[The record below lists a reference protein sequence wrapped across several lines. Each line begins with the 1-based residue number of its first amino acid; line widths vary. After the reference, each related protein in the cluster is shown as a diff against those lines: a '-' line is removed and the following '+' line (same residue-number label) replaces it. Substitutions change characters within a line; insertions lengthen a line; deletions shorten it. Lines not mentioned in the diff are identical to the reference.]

1 MRVKTLLSIVTVVGA
16 LGLGATVAS
25 AQVEEELKDCDKH
38 FDRGDLEKAAKACD
52 KAIKKNPS
60 QVPAEAYGKRA
71 AIFFL
76 LGQEDREQLEKGLQF
91 IIQKA
96 EPIHAGAAAILEQKS
111 VILWTLGDK
120 PAAIAVAEEVV
131 KQKPEAFA
139 NQNILGTWYSS
150 GSRNEPDK
158 AIAAFEAYLKHRPS
172 SLEGND
178 VLPRVR
184 LGMSYLRVKRYE
196 DAQDQFETIKKKHRG
211 KPSAD
216 VNANNGLC
224 AAYAG
229 LGEWDKAITMCGKIA
244 EDRTKV
250 DPAAS
255 VWYNLGVAYLNN
267 KQARQARTAG
277 GEFLRKR
284 QNSAKGHI
292 LVGDAYFLERDWAGA
307 LESYLK
313 AEALVKAGKR
323 AVVLGIKLGQTYR
336 RLGKLDDAIAK
347 LSTAYE
353 KNQQSLVLAQEL
365 GAAYLEQGNI
375 AAENS
380 ATAADAEAA
389 DSAALATV
397 EKAINGKF
405 FDKAS
410 DREKTALLGIAAKA
424 LYNRGKY
431 DDARKRYE
439 SAAKIKK
446 DVKVKIGLVQTINM
460 QAYQSFAD
468 KDVKTATTLLTEAL
482 DIDGKSTIT
491 NQNLAVIAVK
501 NGKCG
506 KKTRGYLAP
515 LEGSKATA
523 LFYHR
528 MMGRVYLC
536 QDKPNAK
543 KASEHFAKAEKEA
556 KAPGVTANLTIA
568 EIYTEWAPLTVG
580 DDLSGS
586 VDKLLTAVQFSSQTP
601 GVANAAKRNLAMALF
616 RRGWNYMKKGKE
628 DKALDD
634 FERATREPALL
645 RGTEPLAFDM
655 SLALAYM
662 EKGKT
667 TDATK
672 IFKRLTKKGKLKT
685 YLKSPYDAV
694 GTAYFTAYANYRS
707 GNAKLRK
714 QAATQF
720 GSLQGKTKNKKFN
733 ANLRLLV
740 SSSWEYVAYNSWK
753 SGKTKAAKT
762 ALTKA
767 LKNANGAMKTRIQH
781 NQAVLGM
788 GSGSSAKL
796 QKQFKGFGG
805 TPSVARVNYG
815 IMLDRAGKPKAAYDQ
830 WKKSK
835 SKNKNV
841 KKWMAAK
848 ERIFGYK

>member
-1 MRVKTLLSIVTVVGA
+1 MRVKTLLTTITVAGA
-16 LGLGATVAS
+16 LALGASVAS

-52 KAIKKNPS
+52 KAIKKYPS
-60 QVPAEAYGKRA
+60 QVPAQAYGKRA
-71 AIFFL
+71 AIYFL
-76 LGQEDREQLEKGLQF
+76 LGQKDREQLEKGLQF

-96 EPIHAGAAAILEQKS
+96 EVVHKDAAPILEQKA

-120 PAAIAVAEEVV
+120 PAAIAVAEQVV
-131 KQKPEAFA
+131 KDKPEAFA

-150 GSRNEPDK
+150 GSRNEPNK
-158 AIAAFEAYLKHRPS
+158 AITAFEAYLEHRPS
-172 SLEGND
+172 NLEEND

-184 LGMSYLRVKRYE
+184 LGMSYLRVKRYK
-196 DAQDQFETIKKKHRG
+196 DAQEQFEIVKKKHRG

-216 VNANNGLC
+216 INANNGLC

-323 AVVLGIKLGQTYR
+323 AVILGIKLGQTYR

-353 KNQQSLVLAQEL
+353 KNQDSLVLAQEL
-365 GAAYLEQGNI
+365 GAAFLEQGDV
-375 AAENS
+375 AAS
-380 ATAADAEAA
+380 STATAADAAAA
-389 DSAALATV
+389 DNAALTTV
-397 EKAINGKF
+397 EKAIKGQYY
-405 FDKAS
+405 DEAS

-439 SAAKIKK
+439 AAAKIKK

-460 QAYQSFAD
+460 QAYQAFAS
-468 KDVKTATTLLTEAL
+468 KDVKTSTKLLEQAL
-482 DIDGKSTIT
+482 EIDGKSTIT
-491 NQNLAVIAVK
+491 NQNLAVIAIK
-501 NGKCG
+501 NGDCG
-506 KKTRGYLAP
+506 KKTRGYLDP

-528 MMGRVYLC
+528 MMGRLYLC
-536 QDKPNAK
+536 QSKPDKN
-543 KASEHFAKAEKEA
+543 KAAEHFAAAEKEA

-568 EIYTEWAPLTVG
+568 EIYTEWAPLTV
-580 DDLSGS
+580 DDNLSDS
-586 VDKLLTAVQFSSQTP
+586 VDKLFTAVQFSSQTP

-616 RRGWNYMKKGKE
+616 RRGWYYMKKGND
-628 DKALDD
+628 DKALED

-645 RGTEPLAFDM
+645 RGSEPLAFDM

-667 TDATK
+667 SDATK
-672 IFKRLTKKGKLKT
+672 IFKRLTKQGKLSS
-685 YLKSPYDAV
+685 YLQSPYDKV
-694 GTAYFTAYANYRS
+694 GTAYFSAYANYRS
-707 GNAKLRK
+707 GNAKLRRL
-714 QAATQF
+714 AATEF
-720 GSLQGKTKNKKFN
+720 GKLQGKTKDKKFN

-740 SSSWEYVAYNSWK
+740 SSSWEYVAYNAWK
-753 SGKTKAAKT
+753 SGKTKDAKT
-762 ALTKA
+762 ALARA
-767 LKNANGAMKTRIQH
+767 LKNANGAMEDRIKH
-781 NQAVLGM
+781 NQAVLAM
-788 GSGSSAKL
+788 GSSANAKL
-796 QKQFKGFGG
+796 LKQFKGFGG
-805 TPSVARVNYG
+805 SPSVARINYG
-815 IMLDRAGKPKAAYDQ
+815 IMLDRAGNPKDAYDQ
-830 WKKSK
+830 WKKSR

-841 KKWMAAK
+841 KKWMSAK